1 MDHTYL
7 WTNLNY
13 KLLVY
18 ITEIKGVFSVF
29 RLGFGLIS
37 LMSVFA
43 FEESGTP
50 FSSSTFS
57 LSQSTKLH
65 CPADFWEKLLIRLQ
79 QNVITQNVKNWK
91 ILTSI
96 RAEIQ
101 CRSGLCF
108 VNRVTASVRRA
119 IVRIRIRISFPD
131 LRKWTWDIST

>member
-1 MDHTYL
+1 MDHTYS
-7 WTNLNY
+7 WTDLNY

-57 LSQSTKLH
+57 SSQFTKLRLFS
-65 CPADFWEKLLIRLQ
+65 DLLQ
-79 QNVITQNVKNWK
+79 QNVISKMSKTGK

-96 RAEIQ
+96 RAETQ
-101 CRSGLCF
+101 CRSGLRF

-131 LRKWTWDIST
+131 LRK